1 MIIFRVPP
9 QINPLTP
16 SPVEI
21 NHSLYHN
28 PCRSFASP
36 IPTKAI
42 QENKEA
48 RRQTPSLAVSN
59 APTPASHHSS
69 SPHPQPKK
77 SPAGESRTKEQHRYL
92 LWRRLPQQAFWSLLT
107 LLPLTQGIIISR
119 CRAIV
124 KRGEALARGGSVDAI
139 LFAPQQDSWLPLQAA
154 FTCQVLRC
162 RFCLSFYCSF
172 RNVKERLKKKKEN

>member
-1 MIIFRVPP
+1 MERALPYCLGPAPRERVLQDKMFMDICMVFFSKEWMLVFLHPEATALGAKGTAKLLREKLLPPLPISSFLIFFFFFMIIFRVPP

-92 LWRRLPQQAFWSLLT
+92 LWRRLPQQAF
-107 LLPLTQGIIISR
+107 
-119 CRAIV
+119 
-124 KRGEALARGGSVDAI
+124 
-139 LFAPQQDSWLPLQAA
+139 
-154 FTCQVLRC
+154 
-162 RFCLSFYCSF
+162 
-172 RNVKERLKKKKEN
+172 